1 MTLFEVNEGDRVRI
15 LNITGGYGVKNRLAA
30 IGLFPGAE
38 VKVIKAPPGPVI
50 VEVAGS
56 RVAIGQGMAKKVEVE
71 RL

>member
-1 MTLFEVNEGDRVRI
+1 MTLYEVKEGSRVKI
-15 LNITGGYGVKNRLAA
+15 LNITGGHGVKNRLAA

-38 VKVIKAPPGPVI
+38 VKVVKSPPGPVI

-56 RVAIGQGMAKKVEVE
+56 RVAVGQGMAKKVEVE

>member
-1 MTLFEVNEGDRVRI
+1 MTLYEVKEGDRVRI
-15 LNITGGYGVKNRLAA
+15 LNITGGHGIKNRLAA

-38 VKVIKAPPGPVI
+38 VKVVKSPPGPVI

-56 RVAIGQGMAKKVEVE
+56 RVAIGQGMARKVEVE

>member
-1 MTLFEVNEGDRVRI
+1 MTLYEVKEGDRVRI
-15 LNITGGYGVKNRLAA
+15 LNITGGHGVKNRLAA

-38 VKVIKAPPGPVI
+38 VKVVKSPPGPVI

-56 RVAIGQGMAKKVEVE
+56 RVAIGQGMAKKVVVE

>member
-1 MTLFEVNEGDRVRI
+1 MNLYEVKEGQEVKI
-15 LNITGGYGVKNRLAA
+15 VGITGGHGVKNRLAA

-38 VKVIKAPPGPVI
+38 VKVVKAPPGPVI